1 MKKTKIVEEEE
12 MIIEKNPTLIFKK
25 VDKELAC

>member
-1 MKKTKIVEEEE
+1 MEKQGEEEE
-12 MIIEKNPTLIFKK
+12 MCIEKNPTSIFTK